1 MKTLVRVLLLVTFLV
16 VGHVAQAAELAVTVT
31 GISQA
36 QGVIRVVVIMDPNG
50 NAHQAQS
57 RNVDVSTAKDGA
69 LTVSFMGMAPGL
81 YAVVALEDKK
91 VNHAMERA
99 VTGAVGA
106 PVSSTSEVRVT
117 LAEPKTAVSIP
128 LAPTR

>member
-1 MKTLVRVLLLVTFLV
+1 MKALVRVLALVTLFLA
-16 VGHVAQAAELAVTVT
+16 GQTADAAELAVTVT

-69 LTVSFMGMAPGL
+69 VTISFMGVAPGL
-81 YAVVALEDKK
+81 YAVVAIEDKK

-106 PVSSTSEVRVT
+106 PVSASSEIRVT
-117 LAEPKTAVSIP
+117 LAEPKTAVTVP
-128 LAPTR
+128 LTPTR